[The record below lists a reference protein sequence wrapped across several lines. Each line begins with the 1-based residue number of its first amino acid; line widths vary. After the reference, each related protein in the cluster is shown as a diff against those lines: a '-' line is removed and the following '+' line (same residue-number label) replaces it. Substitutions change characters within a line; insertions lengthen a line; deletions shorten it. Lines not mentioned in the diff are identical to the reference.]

1 MCTDRRGKGNQG
13 NGEHKPSSGGGKEL
27 WQREAEMVLDCQVE
41 GEGPAGM
48 GIWEPWWVLELRSQ
62 RWRSHLGRCWLGKN
76 LAGQIVKKD
85 S

>member
-13 NGEHKPSSGGGKEL
+13 KGEHKPSSGGGKEL

-48 GIWEPWWVLELRSQ
+48 GIWEP
-62 RWRSHLGRCWLGKN
+62 
-76 LAGQIVKKD
+76 
-85 S
+85 